1 MISPEEVNEF
11 FENAKLTV
19 QELNGF
25 EPVALMFD
33 AADQLRVLQLAP
45 LLKAFPDDSTK
56 IRDSIKSL
64 VIQSNIETVV
74 AILEINMSVELDGHI
89 DNGIVLL
96 LNAVDN
102 QGNDILLISQK
113 FVSPEG
119 YITFVDIDVEEAE
132 YVEPLEYLENLF
144 NGEPCE
150 TTVHFTE
157 HVVEPFD
164 AIDEMLVHNTIPVN
178 RTLH

>member
-1 MISPEEVNEF
+1 MISAEEVDEF

-45 LLKAFPDDSTK
+45 LLQAFPNDSSK

-64 VIQSNIETVV
+64 VAQSNIETVV
-74 AILEINMSVELDGHI
+74 VIVEVNMSVELDGHI
-89 DNGIVLL
+89 DKGIVLL

-102 QGNDILLISQK
+102 NGNDIMLVSQK

-119 YITFVDIDVEEAE
+119 YITFVDIDIEEAE
-132 YVEPLEYLENLF
+132 HVEPLEYLENIF
-144 NGEPCE
+144 DGEPCE

-164 AIDEMLVHNTIPVN
+164 AIDEMLVHSTLPIN
-178 RTLH
+178 RTVH